1 MMKLYVAGVT
11 AMPGQ
16 DDQEKTL
23 RLIKHRLMSYYT
35 VIFDRTCE
43 LKVFEIAIILQGET
57 K

>member
-1 MMKLYVAGVT
+1 MKLYVAGVT